1 MSATKYTYS
10 IHDDFPNHAENSDT
24 LTVEIGHSSIT
35 VALDHIDTNGDDC
48 DIWFKAELSAGE
60 ETTLDGVVA
69 AHTGAPSV
77 RPPDEVKLAS
87 PETSDGKPIF
97 LPCLFPG
104 NVYLYPTG
112 AGDNVTNQTRGDGQA
127 FVVKCS
133 AEQDY
138 NVEFQFIDWVYLA
151 GGGIKWKNGEDG
163 DWVSLVIYA
172 PATPVTPNGSGTGN
186 CNLVDPGVGAAI
198 LIVPA
203 AGNGAYDVDLEDAV
217 PVPAYT
223 ETEDGTQTPSGF
235 YNWSSPGT
243 GSGVVS
249 AGVPQASPY
258 NLFAVAIDLV
268 RFANRLQLEGAE
280 IQDLTIP
287 AVKPKKILPQWK
299 FKVTAYH
306 AAGTAD
312 LAVQWWL
319 TTARIKT
326 I

>member
-1 MSATKYTYS
+1 MAETTYTYS
-10 IHDDFPNHAENSDT
+10 IQSDFPNHLVCSDR
-24 LTVEIGHSSIT
+24 LTQEVGVSAII
-35 VALDHIDTNGDDC
+35 VALSRIDTAAGNCLIVFKDALSSGDE
-48 DIWFKAELSAGE
+48 DI
-60 ETTLDGVVA
+60 LDGLVA
-69 AHTGAPSV
+69 AHSGEAIIHPATVLLG
-77 RPPDEVKLAS
+77 S

-104 NVYLYPTG
+104 NVFLYPTG

-151 GGGIKWKNGEDG
+151 GGGIKWKNGEEG
-163 DWVSLVIYA
+163 DWVSLAIYA

-203 AGNGAYDVDLEDAV
+203 AGNGAYDVDLEDAI
-217 PVPAYT
+217 PVPSYT
-223 ETEDGTQTPSGF
+223 ENEEGIQTPNGF
-235 YNWSSPGT
+235 YNWSDPDT
-243 GSGVVS
+243 GSGVVT

-258 NLFAVAIDLV
+258 NLFAVALDLV

-280 IQDLTIP
+280 IQDLTVP

-299 FKVTAYH
+299 FKVTAHH

-312 LAVQWWL
+312 LVVHWWL

-326 I
+326 T

>member
-1 MSATKYTYS
+1 MAETTYTYS
-10 IHDDFPNHAENSDT
+10 IQSDFPNHLVCSDR
-24 LTVEIGHSSIT
+24 LTQEIEASAII
-35 VALDHIDTNGDDC
+35 VALSRIDTAAGNCLIVFKDALSSGDE
-48 DIWFKAELSAGE
+48 DI
-60 ETTLDGVVA
+60 LDGLVA
-69 AHTGAPSV
+69 AHSGEAIIHPATVLLG
-77 RPPDEVKLAS
+77 S

-163 DWVSLVIYA
+163 DWVSLLICA
-172 PATPVTPNGSGTGN
+172 PATPVTPNGGGTGN

-203 AGNGAYDVDLEDAV
+203 AGNGAYDVDLEDAI

-223 ETEDGTQTPSGF
+223 ENEEGIQTPNGF
-235 YNWSSPGT
+235 YNWSAPDT

-299 FKVTAYH
+299 FKVTAHH

-326 I
+326 T

>member
-1 MSATKYTYS
+1 MSLCKYRLWCETEEAYAYEWS
-10 IHDDFPNHAENSDT
+10 ESLPTTCPNNT
-24 LTVEIGHSSIT
+24 
-35 VALDHIDTNGDDC
+35 
-48 DIWFKAELSAGE
+48 
-60 ETTLDGVVA
+60 
-69 AHTGAPSV
+69 AHTIDDDKTSV
-77 RPPDEVKLAS
+77 VEMRDVPEVTLAS
-87 PETSDGKPIF
+87 PSTSDGKPIF

-112 AGDNVTNQTRGDGQA
+112 AGDNVTNQTRGDGQS
-127 FVVKCS
+127 FVVKCT

-163 DWVSLVIYA
+163 DWVSLLIYA
-172 PATPVTPNGSGTGN
+172 PATPVTPNGSNTGN

-223 ETEDGTQTPSGF
+223 EDEEGVQTPNGF
-235 YNWSSPGT
+235 YTWSAPDT
-243 GSGVVS
+243 GSGVIS
-249 AGVPQASPY
+249 ASVPQVSPY

-268 RFANRLQLEGAE
+268 RFANRLQLEGTE

-299 FKVTAYH
+299 FKVTAHH
-306 AAGTAD
+306 AAGTSN
-312 LAVQWWL
+312 LEVQWWL
-319 TTARIKT
+319 STARTKT
-326 I
+326 T